1 MLLRPLSSAGAGL
14 FPGFGMSGSDGAL
27 VSRLDELQSRLSRV
41 ASLSTPVDV
50 DVSSARS
57 TQAPREFSNAVGKPM
72 HDAHTPLHTPLLT
85 SPSLEG
91 RAAYFL
97 NHDVAPY
104 SKGKQKRS
112 TVNMNEKHKT
122 WSKVAMSESNLNTFS
137 EPHKITPAPRKLN
150 DAYVFKE
157 SPTVAVLS
165 NGYHDNNYKSSRLPQ
180 SPHEKTLN
188 ASITELT
195 ELDKTRARLIE
206 SKTRETAALRRV
218 EILQSKLTDADE
230 REAKMARKVASV
242 VADAER
248 IVRMARR
255 GLTEQGKGKEK
266 DGDID
271 DVNDVNLDD
280 NPSSNQSRRAA
291 SVRVSV
297 AEATGELNR
306 LASSFGIP
314 KAETYNLFRK
324 LKEIAVGVAE
334 IAAVTMEET
343 T

>member
-1 MLLRPLSSAGAGL
+1 
-14 FPGFGMSGSDGAL
+14 MSGSAVAL

-112 TVNMNEKHKT
+112 TV
-122 WSKVAMSESNLNTFS
+122 SESNLNTFS

-165 NGYHDNNYKSSRLPQ
+165 NGYHDNNYKSSRLTQ

-297 AEATGELNR
+297 AEAAGELNR

-314 KAETYNLFRK
+314 KAETHNLFRK